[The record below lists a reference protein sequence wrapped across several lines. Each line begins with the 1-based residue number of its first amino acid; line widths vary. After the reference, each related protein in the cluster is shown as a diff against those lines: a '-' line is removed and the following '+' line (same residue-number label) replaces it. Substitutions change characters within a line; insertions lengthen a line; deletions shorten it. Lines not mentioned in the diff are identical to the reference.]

1 MFGNFD
7 ILTPSLFAVFT
18 IANIRAFRNKTRS
31 DNGKTNKL
39 WNFFEVYQNN
49 KVSGIRIL
57 LIMSLCIK
65 LVVVIFGLGKSS
77 IVSIFY
83 GLSAVVISI
92 FVSYFYLLYL
102 TLYKNIKSFVGVISY
117 WIIAI
122 TIFVLIWLGVVPIL
136 GLRGSNTS
144 WKLLIVFVTVIT
156 PLVQFIRSILYK
168 GVPDQKNS
176 LVFFR
181 EAAIFLLFVLGMYLI
196 NVSIGFSVY
205 FVQNPRE
212 QFTKINQTNDNPLTA
227 NWPDFT
233 AFQEFVI
240 LTTKFSAGGKQF
252 LSNSDPSIP
261 VNQLEDKK
269 VKEIP
274 AKQVN
279 VLYPILAEATL
290 IQFCYTVIGF
300 ALVMDWI
307 SRKRKAPIESNTEI
321 ILNLNR
327 LTKEVREIEATL
339 NTRKSKLIEKRK
351 ARTHR
356 KK

>member
-181 EAAIFLLFVLGMYLI
+181 EAAIFLLFVLGMYL
-196 NVSIGFSVY
+196 
-205 FVQNPRE
+205 PRLH
-212 QFTKINQTNDNPLTA
+212 N
-227 NWPDFT
+227 
-233 AFQEFVI
+233 
-240 LTTKFSAGGKQF
+240 
-252 LSNSDPSIP
+252 
-261 VNQLEDKK
+261 
-269 VKEIP
+269 
-274 AKQVN
+274 
-279 VLYPILAEATL
+279 
-290 IQFCYTVIGF
+290 
-300 ALVMDWI
+300 
-307 SRKRKAPIESNTEI
+307 
-321 ILNLNR
+321 
-327 LTKEVREIEATL
+327 
-339 NTRKSKLIEKRK
+339 
-351 ARTHR
+351 
-356 KK
+356 